1 MYTVRL
7 RDNTTGEEVERVMTL
22 DWEEGSEFWWSEGNF
37 SCD

>member
-7 RDNTTGEEVERVMTL
+7 KDTTTGEEVERVMTL
-22 DWEEGSEFWWSEGNF
+22 DWSDGSEWWWSEGNF